1 MVAKPTDENVR
12 FAIIGTGLMGIE
24 HIRNLKLLPEA
35 RIVAISDPTPKSL
48 NRARK
53 ALGDEAHT
61 VESFSDVDA
70 LLAARNAGLALDAVI
85 VASPNHTHHDVLK
98 PLFGTGL
105 HILCEKPLC
114 TTLDDARRTAELAAT
129 HTERSGGVFWVGMEY
144 RYMPPVA
151 EFIAQVQSGRVGTL
165 RMLAIREH
173 RFPFLP
179 KVGDWNRFSRN
190 TGGTMVEKCCHFF
203 DLMRLIVGSKPVRIF
218 CSGAMDVNH
227 QDERYGGEK
236 PDIIDNSYTIVEFA
250 NGVRSMLDLCMFA
263 EGSQNQ
269 EEIAAVGD
277 QAKLEVAIPDGD
289 IIFSPRVPLLS
300 AKKVERTHIKVDDDV
315 LGAGH
320 HHGATYFQLRA
331 FLAAIRG
338 EGAVEVTAEDG
349 MQAVAMGIAAERSAR
364 EKRSIEMSTV
374 VPV

>member
-1 MVAKPTDENVR
+1 MAAKPTDENVR

-53 ALGDEAHT
+53 AVGDEAHT
-61 VESFSDVDA
+61 VESFPDVDA

-114 TTLDDARRTAELAAT
+114 TTLDDARRTAERAAM
-129 HTERSGGVFWVGMEY
+129 HTERSGGVFRVGMEY

-165 RMLAIREH
+165 QMLAIREH

-203 DLMRLIVGSKPVRIF
+203 DLMRLIVGSEPVRIF

-227 QDERYGGEK
+227 QNERYGREK

-300 AKKVERTHIKVDDDV
+300 AKKVERTHIKVDADV